1 MKPIALALAAL
12 ISLVYRLIPFSLR
25 RRLIMGLAVLESRI
39 GAPADALRRLYGVED
54 SLELVI
60 NERAMALGGGEHP
73 KHRLTDYHGFFA
85 SQVTAGN
92 RVLDIGCGYGAVAR
106 SIARHVPD
114 ADVTGIDIEPV
125 NVAQARNAENPPNLN
140 FVEGDATEAFPA
152 GSWDVVVLSNVL
164 EHIDDRTGFL
174 AKIRE
179 RLAPRIVLIRVPLF
193 ERSWHMPMRREV
205 GANFLSD
212 PDHRI
217 EHTREALESEITGA
231 GYDIVDLRTPWGEIW
246 ARCQPQGEAGQS

>member
-1 MKPIALALAAL
+1 MKRIALALAAL
-12 ISLVYRLIPFSLR
+12 LSWLYRLIPAGLR
-25 RRLIMGLAVLESRI
+25 RRLVMGFAVLESRI
-39 GAPADALRRLYGVED
+39 GTPETALRRLYAIED

-60 NERAMALGGGEHP
+60 NERAMALGQGEHP

-85 SQVTAGN
+85 GQVEAGH

-106 SIARHVPD
+106 SIANHVPE
-114 ADVTGIDIEPV
+114 AKVTGIDIEPA
-125 NVAQARNAENPPNLN
+125 NVAQARAAENPPNLD
-140 FVEGDATEAFPA
+140 FVEGDATEAFPD
-152 GSWDVVVLSNVL
+152 GEWDVVVLSNVL

-174 AKIRE
+174 ARIRE
-179 RLAPRIVLIRVPLF
+179 RLNPGIVLIRVPLF

-217 EHTREALESEITGA
+217 EHTRDVFETEVTAA
-231 GYDIVDLRTPWGEIW
+231 GFDIIELQTPWGEIW
-246 ARCQPQGEAGQS
+246 ARCKAQNLS